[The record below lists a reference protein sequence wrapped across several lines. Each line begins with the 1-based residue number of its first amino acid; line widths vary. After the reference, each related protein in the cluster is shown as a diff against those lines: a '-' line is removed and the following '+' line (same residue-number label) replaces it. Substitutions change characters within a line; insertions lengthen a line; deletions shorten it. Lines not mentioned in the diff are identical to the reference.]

1 MSEIKVGDRVFAVVC
16 RLWEAGN
23 VEICLPGTIAGWT
36 VRESDLVKIPPP
48 DPHAG
53 LKEAVVDTAVAKYV
67 VMTSPGIRD
76 IQLHNKVCFEH
87 DFAVLNL
94 IDAQRPPDLV
104 AELRNAWEMRS
115 KGYGGTAQK
124 IEDAISALEAERD
137 GRKG

>member
-1 MSEIKVGDRVFAVVC
+1 MSEIKVGDWVAVKVAENSPSGA
-16 RLWEAGN
+16 LW
-23 VEICLPGTIAGWT
+23 VEIDGQNWRSIRPGFFK
-36 VRESDLVKIPPP
+36 EIPQP
-48 DPHAG
+48 DPHAKS
-53 LKEAVVDTAVAKYV
+53 KEAVVDTAVAKYV

-76 IQLHNKVCFEH
+76 NQLLNKVCAEH

-104 AELRNAWEMRS
+104 AELQNAWEMRS

-137 GRKG
+137 RRKG